1 MERRTWMLDRV
12 LGDLGLKVDQAFR
25 IEDELFASYAKDFG
39 LTPNTIYGVDET
51 GDMYIKRSYGY
62 RTSPITF
69 ANMLANASCEAR
81 FVPMEGEFE

>member
-39 LTPNTIYGVDET
+39 LTPTPSTVWMKQVT
-51 GDMYIKRSYGY
+51 CMSSVA
-62 RTSPITF
+62 TATAPVPITF

>member
-25 IEDELFASYAKDFG
+25 IEDELFASYAKDFW

-51 GDMYIKRSYGY
+51 GDMYVKCSYGY

-69 ANMLANASCEAR
+69 TNMLANASCEAR
-81 FVPMEGEFE
+81 FVPMEGENE